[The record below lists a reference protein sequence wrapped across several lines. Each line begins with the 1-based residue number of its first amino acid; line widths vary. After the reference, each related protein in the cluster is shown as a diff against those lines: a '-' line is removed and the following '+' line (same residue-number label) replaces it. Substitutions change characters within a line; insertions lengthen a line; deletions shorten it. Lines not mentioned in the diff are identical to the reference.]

1 MGDDTGRNRLR
12 ADFINDCCSLLPRPS
27 APAAAPLRSANRRTN
42 ETLDDGEEDETD
54 DDGRVGVGNSAPDPA
69 LSSQARPR
77 PRSRPHS
84 PRPFALRAARSPRS
98 QACPSLSLPPSF
110 GLSVSLYCERALG
123 PLIAVGGTTS
133 MRATAKLSCSAV
145 VPRSVRAR
153 QGPRSGRGRLRG
165 VAATRLAPARQR
177 HDAVRARPQCLWT
190 ME

>member
-1 MGDDTGRNRLR
+1 MGDDTGMNRLR
-12 ADFINDCCSLLPRPS
+12 ADFINDCCSLLTRPS
-27 APAAAPLRSANRRTN
+27 AAAAAPLRSANRRTN

-54 DDGRVGVGNSAPDPA
+54 DEGRVGVGNSAPRPRA
-69 LSSQARPR
+69 VESSQATA
-77 PRSRPHS
+77 
-84 PRPFALRAARSPRS
+84 ALPPSFPEAVRSPRRPLAS
-98 QACPSLSLPPSF
+98 IVGLSVHVPPSF

-123 PLIAVGGTTS
+123 PLIAVRGTTS

-153 QGPRSGRGRLRG
+153 QGPRSGRLRG